1 MICLEFKLNNTVLK
15 IDFSFFIV
23 LSIALMINNKSV
35 AYLLL
40 FSALHELAH
49 IIVLL
54 IVGGKIDKINFSY
67 YGIGMKHS
75 SDLKFKDEIVFLL
88 SGVGVNLFFA
98 VINVQRQINLS
109 LFLINILPVFPLD
122 GGRILKLILDRVFDF
137 YISYKV
143 FISIS
148 ILFFV
153 AMMIYAIYNK
163 NFNII
168 LIGIYLFTW
177 IVRGNYD

>member
-1 MICLEFKLNNTVLK
+1 
-15 IDFSFFIV
+15 
-23 LSIALMINNKSV
+23 
-35 AYLLL
+35 
-40 FSALHELAH
+40 
-49 IIVLL
+49 
-54 IVGGKIDKINFSY
+54 
-67 YGIGMKHS
+67 MKHS

>member
-1 MICLEFKLNNTVLK
+1 
-15 IDFSFFIV
+15 
-23 LSIALMINNKSV
+23 
-35 AYLLL
+35 
-40 FSALHELAH
+40 
-49 IIVLL
+49 
-54 IVGGKIDKINFSY
+54 
-67 YGIGMKHS
+67 MKHS

-177 IVRGNYD
+177 IVRCNYD